1 MLSRAVVNDVCRN
14 RWVWTWPRPA
24 ASATW
29 DVHVQMVAMHTGP
42 PNLPGK
48 MNPSPRRGASSAASA
63 GCTGRVAV
71 FEFLSVN
78 VRTHLLVEFHVD
90 YERGVV
96 GALQSLYRCA
106 DCPHPRT

>member
-1 MLSRAVVNDVCRN
+1 
-14 RWVWTWPRPA
+14 
-24 ASATW
+24 
-29 DVHVQMVAMHTGP
+29 MVAMHTGP

-71 FEFLSVN
+71 FEFLPVN